1 MFSKVLNSVENFSN
15 CYCCKSLLTFG
26 SVCCSKLVFKN
37 YYQNFHSGP
46 SFSVNV
52 KNYSHWGPLT
62 QYRNTAGYHCS
73 GSAVPLGCRNR
84 ENDKGKAKIRRFA
97 AADSSLAFSLLLT
110 ELPKFWCYASVISLC
125 ADASCMLLPGLICN
139 LPVHAGYVLH
149 RLILGIKKSTG
160 HCMQASKWSF

>member
-62 QYRNTAGYHCS
+62 QYRNTVGYQCS

-84 ENDKGKAKIRRFA
+84 ENDKGKAKITRFA
-97 AADSSLAFSLLLT
+97 AVTAPWPSACCSKSFQNSDVTHLWYLCVQMPHVCSCQAWFATCLFMLVMFCIGS
-110 ELPKFWCYASVISLC
+110 FWA
-125 ADASCMLLPGLICN
+125 
-139 LPVHAGYVLH
+139 
-149 RLILGIKKSTG
+149 
-160 HCMQASKWSF
+160 